1 MSSEHATQN
10 LPLSELLALII
21 DHRGK
26 TPKKLGFNDFYET
39 GIPVLSAKHVKT
51 GRLVETESMRFSSPE
66 MYKKWMPVEVKKN
79 DIIMTSEAPMGE
91 VFLIETDQKYLLG
104 QRVFGLRA
112 NPEIIN
118 PKYLATWLSS
128 NDGQQQLISRASGT
142 TVQVIRQAELLKIK
156 VPVPT
161 KTTQN
166 TIANISYSILNKIE
180 LNRKINET
188 LEAMARTLFQ
198 AWFVDF
204 EPVRAKME
212 GRWKRGQS
220 LPGLPAHLYDLFP
233 DKLIDSELGEIPLGW
248 TVASLYEQ
256 VSLTGGGTPK
266 RSEPSYWGG
275 SIPWFSVKDTPGG
288 SDVFVIDTD
297 EHITQ
302 EGLNNSST
310 RILPEGTSIIS
321 ARGTV
326 GKLALVGVPMAMNQ
340 SCYGVTGK
348 GKIGP
353 VFNYLNLKRTVEKLK
368 RHTHGA
374 VFDTITQSTFE
385 TVKVSCP
392 PDVLLAEFEELAT
405 PAFHKIKA
413 NVKESITLRKLRD
426 TLLPRLMSGELR
438 IPDAERIAGE
448 AL

>member
-1 MSSEHATQN
+1 MRNGVNKRWTRTTIGEAFIVNPFRPLKKGVTTPFIPMDA
-10 LPLSELLALII
+10 LPANERSAERIETRAFTGSGSRFKNGDTLIARI
-21 DHRGK
+21 TPCLENGK
-26 TPKKLGFNDFYET
+26 TAYVSCLNDGIIAHGSTEYIVLGTRRGVTDGLFGYY
-39 GIPVLSAKHVKT
+39 LSRTPNFRKYTIGHMEGT
-51 GRLVETESMRFSSPE
+51 SGR
-66 MYKKWMPVEVKKN
+66 
-79 DIIMTSEAPMGE
+79 
-91 VFLIETDQKYLLG
+91 
-104 QRVFGLRA
+104 QRVPA
-112 NPEIIN
+112 NAVENYQI
-118 PKYLATWLSS
+118 
-128 NDGQQQLISRASGT
+128 
-142 TVQVIRQAELLKIK
+142 ELPSLNE
-156 VPVPT
+156 
-161 KTTQN
+161 QRS
-166 TIANISYSILNKIE
+166 IAQILGALDDKIE
-180 LNRKINET
+180 LNRKTNET
-188 LEAMARTLFQ
+188 LESMARTLFQ

-438 IPDAERIAGE
+438 IPDAERIAQK